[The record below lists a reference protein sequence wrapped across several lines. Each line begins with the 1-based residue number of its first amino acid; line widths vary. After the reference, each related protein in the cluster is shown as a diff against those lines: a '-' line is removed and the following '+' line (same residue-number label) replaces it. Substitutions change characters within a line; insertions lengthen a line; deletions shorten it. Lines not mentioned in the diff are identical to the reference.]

1 MDKEEDDFKA
11 EPVNEN
17 EPIFQLD
24 KGKRKAEIKEESD
37 NDDIEEIENIENI
50 SASIKK
56 EENRD
61 IDIFAM
67 EQIMP
72 KNMVKRLDNIESLD
86 NDSKILSKKRKKRE
100 SRS

>member
-37 NDDIEEIENIENI
+37 NDDIEEIENIESI
-50 SASIKK
+50 PVSIKK

-86 NDSKILSKKRKKRE
+86 NDSKILSKKRKKRK